1 MMVTMMVVMVMVVMM
16 VTMIVVMVNLGSNC
30 RLQAGVFGALLLALC
45 CGCNQDDEDAKHD
58 DDGQD
63 DEDAISMIRIM
74 VEMMKMLGSM
84 MIIIEMSDCT

>member
-1 MMVTMMVVMVMVVMM
+1 MMVTMMVVM
-16 VTMIVVMVNLGSNC
+16 VVMVNLGSNC

-63 DEDAISMIRIM
+63 DEVAISMIRIM

-84 MIIIEMSDCT
+84 MIIIEISDFT

>member
-1 MMVTMMVVMVMVVMM
+1 MLLIVM
-16 VTMIVVMVNLGSNC
+16 MVNLGSNC

-63 DEDAISMIRIM
+63 DEVAISMIRIM
-74 VEMMKMLGSM
+74 VEMMKMLRSM
-84 MIIIEMSDCT
+84 MIIIETSDFT

>member
-1 MMVTMMVVMVMVVMM
+1 MVMMM
-16 VTMIVVMVNLGSNC
+16 VVMVNLGSNC

-63 DEDAISMIRIM
+63 DEVAISMIRIM
-74 VEMMKMLGSM
+74 VEMMKMLRSM
-84 MIIIEMSDCT
+84 MIIIEISDYT

>member
-1 MMVTMMVVMVMVVMM
+1 MVVMVMMVMMMVVMM
-16 VTMIVVMVNLGSNC
+16 VVMVVMVNLGSNC

-63 DEDAISMIRIM
+63 DEVAISMIRIM
-74 VEMMKMLGSM
+74 VEMMKMLRSM
-84 MIIIEMSDCT
+84 MIIIEISDFT

>member
-1 MMVTMMVVMVMVVMM
+1 MMVTMMM
-16 VTMIVVMVNLGSNC
+16 VMVNLGSNC

-63 DEDAISMIRIM
+63 DEVAISMIRIM
-74 VEMMKMLGSM
+74 VEMMKMLRSM
-84 MIIIEMSDCT
+84 MIIIEISDYT